1 MQAGARSNLPGMG
14 GGVTT
19 SPPLGG
25 TPANQ
30 SEVHQPTAGGG
41 GYRVDVERAPQ
52 AIADLRR
59 AAKRLRLEAEKAMAL
74 GRITPPGLD
83 VVSANAVRIFAEAAV
98 GEQGS
103 LRQALLGAADRFD
116 SDASKLESDLKN
128 YLRVDELNLPAAREL
143 NCEGDR

>member
-1 MQAGARSNLPGMG
+1 L
-14 GGVTT
+14 
-19 SPPLGG
+19 
-25 TPANQ
+25 ANQ
-30 SEVHQPTAGGG
+30 SGLHEPTAGGS

-59 AAKRLRLEAEKAMAL
+59 AAEHLRLEADKAIAL

-103 LRQALLGAADRFD
+103 LRQALFGAADRFS
-116 SDASKLESDLKN
+116 SDADKLEADLKT
-128 YLRVDELNLPAAREL
+128 YLRVDELSLPAAREL
-143 NCEGDR
+143 NYEGDR